1 MDTKRCFANRFDDYQ
16 GSLLAGQCEEAVAPL
31 VTATIERILQE
42 LPPLGGGAEARGATA
57 GASACQGGL
66 YGGVAGVAYML
77 YHVSQSPLFATARER
92 YLRSAKRLIDACAR
106 AEEWGEPD
114 ADTRAAFLLGGA
126 GVYAV
131 ATLVYHALGRSDYV
145 QPLGKFRALCA
156 VCAPVSFLE
165 CGSDELFV
173 GRAGYLC
180 AALVLKQKLAQEVR
194 VSHLLRFGVSALCSC
209 FYVASLQM
217 PVSFLG
223 DDSVALSSKMKTS
236 EMEGISFPLTLLS
249 KAEASSNVR
258 VLESNG
264 TFRGRCGE
272 IAEVPKDQPK
282 PYHHIELTNAK
293 LKGPPGSFCVPII
306 EHNTGI
312 ALNEKNQL
320 QPCECSQNW
329 KLHLNLPTQAVS
341 PTLKSFRVRDFCGNR
356 GARGQKLLCRVVK
369 ASNVV
374 RLALYGCPV
383 YVGLAVLTPAQIKSI
398 CQAILD
404 SGKQYAI
411 KKRKPFPLMYSYYG
425 TEYLG
430 AAHGLSSILQ
440 MLLSY
445 HEHLKPSDRE
455 LVWQSVDFLMEQE
468 QNCNWPPE
476 LGETIERENELVH
489 WCHGA
494 PGIAYLFAKAYLV
507 SKKPQYLD
515 TCIRCGELTWQK
527 GLLKKGPG
535 ICHGVAGSAYVFLLL
550 YRLTGNSKYIYR
562 AQRFAQF
569 LFTEEFK
576 AGSRVLESIYSL
588 YEGFSGTVC
597 FLIDLLQPNQA
608 EFPLFSVF
616 V

>member
-1 MDTKRCFANRFDDYQ
+1 MRVKVLSSC
-16 GSLLAGQCEEAVAPL
+16 SLLCLQHLGQAFLPCDSKGLRNNFGKKGKRGSGVK
-31 VTATIERILQE
+31 ER
-42 LPPLGGGAEARGATA
+42 GD
-57 GASACQGGL
+57 GGL
-66 YGGVAGVAYML
+66 CFSCQVIVMVKVLLDFGFLLLCCASQ
-77 YHVSQSPLFATARER
+77 VSLFATLWTVAHQAPLSMGFSKQE
-92 YLRSAKRLIDACAR
+92 YLN
-106 AEEWGEPD
+106 
-114 ADTRAAFLLGGA
+114 
-126 GVYAV
+126 
-131 ATLVYHALGRSDYV
+131 
-145 QPLGKFRALCA
+145 
-156 VCAPVSFLE
+156 
-165 CGSDELFV
+165 EL
-173 GRAGYLC
+173 
-180 AALVLKQKLAQEVR
+180 
-194 VSHLLRFGVSALCSC
+194 
-209 FYVASLQM
+209 
-217 PVSFLG
+217 P
-223 DDSVALSSKMKTS
+223 
-236 EMEGISFPLTLLS
+236 FP
-249 KAEASSNVR
+249 
-258 VLESNG
+258 
-264 TFRGRCGE
+264 
-272 IAEVPKDQPK
+272 
-282 PYHHIELTNAK
+282 
-293 LKGPPGSFCVPII
+293 PPGDLPHLGI
-306 EHNTGI
+306 E
-312 ALNEKNQL
+312 
-320 QPCECSQNW
+320 
-329 KLHLNLPTQAVS
+329 PTS
-341 PTLKSFRVRDFCGNR
+341 L
-356 GARGQKLLCRVVK
+356 
-369 ASNVV
+369 
-374 RLALYGCPV
+374 
-383 YVGLAVLTPAQIKSI
+383 VLTPAQIKSI

-404 SGKQYAI
+404 SGKQYAM

-445 HEHLKPSDRE
+445 HEHLKPSDQE

-476 LGETIERENELVH
+476 LGEAIERENELVH

-562 AQRFAQF
+562 AQRFAEF

>member
-16 GSLLAGQCEEAVAPL
+16 GSLLAGQCQEAVAPL

-57 GASACQGGL
+57 GASGCQGGL

-77 YHVSQSPLFATARER
+77 YHVSQSPLFAAARER

-180 AALVLKQKLAQEVR
+180 AALVLKQKLAQE
-194 VSHLLRFGVSALCSC
+194 
-209 FYVASLQM
+209 
-217 PVSFLG
+217 
-223 DDSVALSSKMKTS
+223 
-236 EMEGISFPLTLLS
+236 
-249 KAEASSNVR
+249 
-258 VLESNG
+258 
-264 TFRGRCGE
+264 
-272 IAEVPKDQPK
+272 
-282 PYHHIELTNAK
+282 
-293 LKGPPGSFCVPII
+293 
-306 EHNTGI
+306 
-312 ALNEKNQL
+312 
-320 QPCECSQNW
+320 
-329 KLHLNLPTQAVS
+329 
-341 PTLKSFRVRDFCGNR
+341 
-356 GARGQKLLCRVVK
+356 
-369 ASNVV
+369 
-374 RLALYGCPV
+374 
-383 YVGLAVLTPAQIKSI
+383 VLTPAQIKSI